1 MSPDGPNGGFKGTS
15 RKRNLRYQKGNLINK
30 KEGYNLTNEMIAG
43 TPKEDQFG
51 SSSRQAGVRK
61 LEEQLQDRGLGTGA
75 HKWQDDELVHL
86 SDDE

>member
-1 MSPDGPNGGFKGTS
+1 MGGREEG
-15 RKRNLRYQKGNLINK
+15 RKVGRKEENEELVNLK
-30 KEGYNLTNEMIAG
+30 NEMIAG